1 MRLIK
6 NGDYRVVVSVTD
18 RGGDRV
24 YTSPTVQF
32 HVRQKPM
39 LKAGRVVAVAAGVPV
54 LLLVLLLGLKRRQ
67 RARRG

>member
-1 MRLIK
+1 
-6 NGDYRVVVSVTD
+6 
-18 RGGDRV
+18 
-24 YTSPTVQF
+24 
-32 HVRQKPM
+32 M